1 MIDKCHITM
10 PTQSH
15 PTEISAIPLGIPP
28 HVHSLIR
35 QYYYTSY
42 SHHYTSSYSS
52 PSFSSASS
60 WICKGAIT
68 NCRKTFSPESVLIHM
83 RALMFMC
90 IDTLPPPHRLPHFMI
105 MITTSRPSS
114 LTETQPLGQI

>member
-68 NCRKTFSPESVLIHM
+68 NCRKTFSPESV
-83 RALMFMC
+83 
-90 IDTLPPPHRLPHFMI
+90 FMI

-114 LTETQPLGQI
+114 LTETFTDDDNDSPLDRYDNVRRA